1 MRVEEI
7 KKLIKLVEESQIGE
21 LEVRRWWGTIR
32 ISRNSHSTAPF
43 HGQVIQVP
51 QPAVAPE
58 ASSHAAANAPS
69 AKEAKDVETGLHVI
83 RSPMVGTFYRAPA
96 PDADPYVEA
105 GRRVEPGQTVC
116 IIEAMKLMN
125 EIESE
130 ISGTIAKVLVEN
142 GQPVEYGQPLFHVRL
157 D

>member
-21 LEVRRWWGTIR
+21 LEVRRWWGAVR
-32 ISRNSHSTAPF
+32 ISRNSHSYTPPTGQAIYVPAP
-43 HGQVIQVP
+43 P
-51 QPAVAPE
+51 ASDAPAVTSASAP
-58 ASSHAAANAPS
+58 AG
-69 AKEAKDVETGLHVI
+69 KEAKDVDAGLHVV

-96 PDADPYVEA
+96 PDADPYVDV
-105 GRRVEPGQTVC
+105 GRRIEPGQTVC

-130 ISGTIAKVLVEN
+130 VSGTIAKILVEN
-142 GQPVEYGQPLFHVRL
+142 AQPVEYGQPLFHVRL